1 MCRHLQLMHLP
12 SFADRNT
19 KSCPL
24 GSWPISF
31 YDQVTDTHFDYTSS
45 LQNVTISDSRGL
57 FMDGCKASSL
67 YGVDDI
73 VITDQ
78 DGYLLASLDGSSEA
92 TAGVFVSNN
101 DFMKFDDCIE
111 YPDNCLAFCPERCLR
126 TVTYSVEQY
135 WTEYL
140 RLKVTGESYAMFHVQ
155 ASLSF
160 LLLLKLDL
168 CFFAILDEN
177 GHVRYIPGNI
187 EPGNPYEFSRAFRP
201 RKFSASLPRGT
212 YTAEFVDEEGNQVW
226 PTFVEELWE
235 ATPDC
240 PNSAGPL
247 DVTLV
252 KPPIDTSSCDELI
265 RNGGQDE
272 ILEYEPW
279 VHTDP
284 GVAVG

>member
-1 MCRHLQLMHLP
+1 M
-12 SFADRNT
+12 
-19 KSCPL
+19 
-24 GSWPISF
+24 
-31 YDQVTDTHFDYTSS
+31 
-45 LQNVTISDSRGL
+45 
-57 FMDGCKASSL
+57 
-67 YGVDDI
+67 
-73 VITDQ
+73 
-78 DGYLLASLDGSSEA
+78 
-92 TAGVFVSNN
+92 
-101 DFMKFDDCIE
+101 
-111 YPDNCLAFCPERCLR
+111 
-126 TVTYSVEQY
+126 
-135 WTEYL
+135 
-140 RLKVTGESYAMFHVQ
+140 
-155 ASLSF
+155 
-160 LLLLKLDL
+160 
-168 CFFAILDEN
+168 
-177 GHVRYIPGNI
+177 RYIPGNI